1 MSLNA
6 FARFPLPTIA
16 LAVSAALTGCGGGGG
31 GPSDQDSTS
40 VEASATSTGPGVSTS
55 STSTSTSTT
64 TSTSTETSST
74 GTDTTSGTST
84 TTSTATD
91 TSTGDTSTT
100 TVASAG
106 SSDGT
111 TLGLGGG
118 VSSASATT
126 SRSGVGTNLNQVS
139 YYSPETPTIDLMKK
153 ASPWLTQCTSGSGT
167 CTGFSGTARAWD
179 TLEEAKLDV
188 DANGWIKSL
197 PAANSTASTFR
208 YATSVVMSGNYQQ
221 VGKYVVRYDGS
232 GTVTYGGAMSKS
244 ASESASGRDVVNVVN
259 NGAAGWLTIQTT
271 NPTNYIRNI
280 RIYPPG
286 GVCSKDM
293 TVYAASAAACSTAA
307 GTYIAFENVP
317 STVVWHPQFLQ
328 DLKGYRSLR
337 FMDWGQTNSTPVTS
351 WAQRTAPTAYTWSG
365 ATGVPIEAMFDLATS
380 VGADPWVNLPPY
392 VDDDYVHQFAKLAHA
407 KLAPQSTMNLE
418 YGNEM
423 WNYAFPAAKW
433 AYAQAQVLYAKQAA
447 AGANTWLLGTN
458 WYAQRLVNVCQI
470 VKTEFGADASRV
482 KCVANTQAASPY
494 NTTTTLDCTY
504 AAATLGKS
512 CAKSID
518 AVAIAPYFGYYVG
531 ATASQPVI
539 ASWYADADGGLN
551 KMFQELTGLDA
562 SGNAAAPLLAQVGSG
577 APSGAINQANSWMV
591 GTKAALSTYGL
602 PMLAYEGGEHLVP
615 GSDPN
620 LLTLM
625 TAANRSARMGTAY
638 QQMLQDWR
646 AAGGQTFMFF
656 TDVKTV
662 GTSGMWGLK
671 ENQFDTTAPKWRTA
685 TQWRNSACWW
695 TGC

>member
-1 MSLNA
+1 MSLNV
-6 FARFPLPTIA
+6 FVRFPLPTIA

-31 GPSDQDSTS
+31 SSEQDSS
-40 VEASATSTGPGVSTS
+40 AVEASVTSTAPVASTS
-55 STSTSTSTT
+55 STTATTTTTSTT
-64 TSTSTETSST
+64 TSTSTDTSAAS
-74 GTDTTSGTST
+74 
-84 TTSTATD
+84 TTSTVPD
-91 TSTGDTSTT
+91 TTTQQAGDSAVSTT

-106 SSDGT
+106 SSDTT
-111 TLGLGGG
+111 TLAAG
-118 VSSASATT
+118 SAPSVVSATAA
-126 SRSGVGTNLNQVS
+126 RSGVGTNLNQVS
-139 YYSPETPTIDLMKK
+139 YYSPEVPTIDLMKK
-153 ASPWLTQCTSGSGT
+153 ASPWLTQCTSGSGS
-167 CTGFSGTARAWD
+167 CTGFTGTARAWD

-197 PAANSTASTFR
+197 PATSSTASTFR

-221 VGKYVVRYDGS
+221 TGKYVVRYDGS

-244 ASESASGRDVVNVVN
+244 ASESSSGRDVINVVN
-259 NGAAGWLTIQTT
+259 NGAAGWLTIQATD
-271 NPTNYIRNI
+271 PTNYVRNI

-286 GVCSKDM
+286 GVCANNMS
-293 TVYAASAAACSTAA
+293 VYAASATSCTSATGA
-307 GTYIAFENVP
+307 YIAFENVP

-337 FMDWGQTNSTPVTS
+337 FMDWGQTNSTTVTS
-351 WAQRTAPTAYTWSG
+351 WTQRTSPTSYTWSG
-365 ATGVPIEAMFDLATS
+365 AAGVPVEAMFDLATA
-380 VGADPWVNLPPY
+380 VGADPWINIPPY
-392 VDDDYVHQFAKLAHA
+392 VDDDYVHQFAKLAHS
-407 KLAPQSTMNLE
+407 KLAPQATMNLE

-433 AYAQAQVLYAKQAA
+433 AYAQAQTLYAKQAA
-447 AGANTWLLGTN
+447 AGVNTWLLGTN

-504 AAATLGKS
+504 AAAALGKS
-512 CAKSID
+512 CAKFID

-531 ATASQPVI
+531 STASQPVI
-539 ASWYADADGGLN
+539 ANWYSDADGGLS
-551 KMFQELTGLDA
+551 KLFQELTGLDA
-562 SGNAAAPLLAQVGSG
+562 SGNTVAALLAQVGSG
-577 APSGAINQANSWMV
+577 APTGAINQASSWMV
-591 GTKAALSTYGL
+591 GTKAALSSYGL

-615 GSDPN
+615 GSDPK

-625 TAANRSARMGTAY
+625 TAANRDARMGTAY

-671 ENQFDTTAPKWRTA
+671 ENQFDAAAPKWKTA
-685 TQWRNSACWW
+685 TQWRTSACWW